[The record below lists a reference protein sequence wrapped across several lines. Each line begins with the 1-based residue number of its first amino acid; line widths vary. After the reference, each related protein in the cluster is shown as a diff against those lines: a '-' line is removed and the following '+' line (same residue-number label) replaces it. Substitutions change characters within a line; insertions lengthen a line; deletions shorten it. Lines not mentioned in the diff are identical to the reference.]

1 MGRPKV
7 FKISRCLVND
17 IASASSEQAA
27 GISQINQGIMQVS
40 EVVQTNSE
48 TSEEGAAAS
57 EELTTQ
63 AELLKEMV
71 SKIKLKKTSQSFSR
85 MDELS
90 PEVLKM
96 LEGLSNKRKIA
107 TKSAEEVYEDVEPKE
122 LRGKKIIL
130 NDREFGKY

>member
-1 MGRPKV
+1 
-7 FKISRCLVND
+7 
-17 IASASSEQAA
+17 
-27 GISQINQGIMQVS
+27 MQVS